1 MGKRSGKWYRNNEKD
16 VMKMLGLTPTPNSGS
31 GWIIKEDGQSEDVIC
46 QLKSTDAGSIKIS
59 LQDIHKLQYN
69 ASVVHKVPV
78 FAVQFIKTN
87 EVFLLISPK
96 DLQEAYEGLL
106 GSDHIN
112 TKVMDK
118 SSQESLLELQ
128 DSTPVKPI
136 KVIKSSNSA
145 RQEMREEMKNRYSK
159 KEKSAKWL

>member
-1 MGKRSGKWYRNNEKD
+1 MGKRSGKWYRNNEKE
-16 VMKMLGLTPTPNSGS
+16 VMKRLGLTPTPNSGS
-31 GWIIKEDGQSEDVIC
+31 GWIIKEDGQSEDIIC
-46 QLKSTDAGSIKIS
+46 QLKSTDAESIKIN

-87 EVFLLISPK
+87 EVFLLISPE
-96 DLQEAYEGLL
+96 DLQEAHEGLL
-106 GSDHIN
+106 GSGHIN
-112 TKVMDK
+112 IKVINK
-118 SSQESLLELQ
+118 SSPENLLEPQ
-128 DSTPVKPI
+128 DNTPVKPV
-136 KVIKSSNSA
+136 KVIKSSDLA

>member
-1 MGKRSGKWYRNNEKD
+1 MGKRSGKWYRNNEKE
-16 VMKMLGLTPTPNSGS
+16 VMKRLGLTPTPNSGS
-31 GWIIKEDGQSEDVIC
+31 GWIIKEDGQSEDIIC
-46 QLKSTDAGSIKIS
+46 QLKSTDAESIKIN

-87 EVFLLISPK
+87 EVFLLISPD
-96 DLQEAYEGLL
+96 DLQEVHEGLL
-106 GSDHIN
+106 GSGHIN
-112 TKVMDK
+112 TKVIDK
-118 SSQESLLELQ
+118 SSPESLLEPQ
-128 DSTPVKPI
+128 DNTPVKPV
-136 KVIKSSNSA
+136 KVIKSSDSA

>member
-1 MGKRSGKWYRNNEKD
+1 MGKRSGKWYRNNERE
-16 VMKMLGLTPTPNSGS
+16 VMKRLGLTPTPNSGS
-31 GWIIKEDGQSEDVIC
+31 GWIIKEDGQSEDIIC
-46 QLKSTDAGSIKIS
+46 QLKSTDADSIKIN

-87 EVFLLISPK
+87 EVFLLICPE
-96 DLQEAYEGLL
+96 DLQEVNEGFL
-106 GSDHIN
+106 GSVHIN
-112 TKVMDK
+112 TKVINK
-118 SSQESLLELQ
+118 SSSESLLEPQ
-128 DSTPVKPI
+128 DSTPVKPV
-136 KVIKSSNSA
+136 KVIKSSDSA

>member
-1 MGKRSGKWYRNNEKD
+1 MSKRSGKWYRNNEKE
-16 VMKMLGLTPTPNSGS
+16 VMEKLGLTPTPNSGS
-31 GWIIKEDGQSEDVIC
+31 GWIVKEDGQSEDIIC
-46 QLKSTDAGSIKIS
+46 QLKSTDAGSIKIN

-87 EVFLLISPK
+87 EVFLLIRPE
-96 DLQEAYEGLL
+96 DLQEVNKGLL
-106 GSDHIN
+106 ESSHIN
-112 TKVMDK
+112 IRALDK
-118 SSQESLLELQ
+118 SSPESLLEPQ
-128 DSTPVKPI
+128 DNTPAKQI

-145 RQEMREEMKNRYSK
+145 RQKMREEMRNKYTK

>member
-1 MGKRSGKWYRNNEKD
+1 MGKRSGKWYRNNEKE
-16 VMKMLGLTPTPNSGS
+16 VMKRLGLTPTPNSGS
-31 GWIIKEDGQSEDVIC
+31 GWIIKEDGQSEDIIC
-46 QLKSTDAGSIKIS
+46 QLKSTDAESIKIN

-87 EVFLLISPK
+87 EVFLLISPE
-96 DLQEAYEGLL
+96 DLQEAHEGLL
-106 GSDHIN
+106 GSGHIN

-118 SSQESLLELQ
+118 SFPESFLEPQ
-128 DSTPVKPI
+128 DSLPVKPT
-136 KVIKSSNSA
+136 KVIKSSDSA
-145 RQEMREEMKNRYSK
+145 RQEMREEMKKRYSK